1 MKKAISILS
10 VLVVFSSCKKYL
22 EVQPQL
28 QVDQSQAIVDAG
40 TAATASTGLLNT
52 LASNSYYGSNF
63 QALSYLSGGD
73 IQWTGSQSDPSEITK
88 HITSATNGYVQSAW
102 TAIYKTISQAN
113 YILDKVPG
121 VQDPLL
127 TTALRNQ
134 YLGEA
139 YFIRALSYFDLARGW
154 GGVQLVLKPTYSSTD
169 NKNIVRSSLA
179 DTYAQVLKDL
189 NSAEILLATTA
200 LNRNRVSLRT
210 VQALKARYY
219 LYQKQ
224 WADAEQFATL
234 VISDSNYGLVAPY
247 NSFFANSIT
256 SPTKESVFELA
267 YTSSNTNGHS
277 NWWLP
282 PALGGRR
289 EWAPNDALVAL
300 LNDANVGGN
309 RSSLIARTAAP
320 GNLWYGQLY
329 YRTPVGTDPAY
340 VIRISELYLIRSEAR
355 AYQGKLVGTGS
366 AQEDLNAVR
375 TRAGV
380 PASTA
385 ATLSDLLLALEK
397 ERQVEFPFESDRWF
411 NLVRTDR
418 AQTVLGL
425 ADKHLYLFP
434 IPYNE
439 TLVDP
444 NLAGN
449 NRNPGY

>member
-1 MKKAISILS
+1 MKKVISLFAILL
-10 VLVVFSSCKKYL
+10 VLSSCKKYL
-22 EVQPQL
+22 EVQPEL

-40 TAATASTGLLNT
+40 TAGTAATGLLNA
-52 LASNSYYGSNF
+52 LASNGYYGSNF

-88 HITSATNGYVQSAW
+88 HLTSATNGYVQSAW

-113 YILDKVPG
+113 YIIDKVPG
-121 VQDPLL
+121 IQDPLL
-127 TTALRNQ
+127 TTAVRNQ

-139 YFIRALSYFDLARGW
+139 YFIRALAYFDLARGW
-154 GGVQLVLKPTYSSTD
+154 GGVQLILKPTYASTD
-169 NKNIVRSSLA
+169 NVGVPRSSLA
-179 DTYAQVLKDL
+179 DTYTQVLADL
-189 NSAEILLATTA
+189 NTAEGLVPIAI
-200 LNRNRVSLRT
+200 NRNRVSVKT
-210 VQALKARYY
+210 IQALKARFY

-224 WADAEQFATL
+224 WALAEQYATL
-234 VISDSNYGLVAPY
+234 VINDATDYSLVTPY
-247 NSFFANSIT
+247 STFFANSVT
-256 SPTKESVFELA
+256 NTKESILELA

-289 EWAPNDALVAL
+289 EWAPNDALVTL
-300 LNDANVGGN
+300 LNDPNIGGS
-309 RSSLIARTAAP
+309 RSALIARTAPP

-340 VIRISELYLIRSEAR
+340 VIRLSEIYLIRSEAR
-355 AYQGKLVGTGS
+355 AYQSNLVGANS
-366 AQEDLNAVR
+366 AQSDLNAVR
-375 TRAGV
+375 TRAGIPV
-380 PASTA
+380 STA
-385 ATLSDLLLALEK
+385 ATLSDILLALEK

-418 AQTVLGL
+418 AQTVLSL
-425 ADKHLYLFP
+425 PDKHLYLFP

-444 NLAGN
+444 NLAGA